1 MNYMTGEEW
10 DYDSFLKGIGGT
22 RHKSA
27 ARLCKA
33 FDGVL
38 AFIVSQDG
46 ELKVLFSDAEK
57 VNAFG
62 PVDVPFPGHE
72 PPVGMA

>member
-1 MNYMTGEEW
+1 
-10 DYDSFLKGIGGT
+10 
-22 RHKSA
+22 
-27 ARLCKA
+27 LCKA

-46 ELKVLFSDAEK
+46 ELKIISSDGEK

-62 PVDVPFPGHE
+62 PVDVPFPGDE